1 MKLSPLF
8 ALPVAAIIILLFNA
22 EGLATALKA
31 SHRMSGFSIDNSHYI
46 YLESSR
52 NSVTEVPTAQ
62 IQIINIENNSCVR
75 DGCLETEY
83 DRIAYSL
90 TNRAAEDDLLNK
102 TLTIRHDLG
111 LNRLKVGIQLPIIER
126 KINHDYPPRS
136 GIDRSETVSFRLNNP
151 GNPLYI
157 RLDQKHIPSALS
169 GGSSPVARA
178 SMRLVVN
185 YNYYQLT
192 LGDLNNYRD
201 GVMNYSIREVRLS
214 PNRDNVVVL
223 IDLTQPMEEGVLET
237 TFVQSFPLPR

>member
-1 MKLSPLF
+1 MKRSPLF
-8 ALPVAAIIILLFNA
+8 VLPVAASIILLFNP
-22 EGLATALKA
+22 EGLATAFKA

-46 YLESSR
+46 YLESYR

-62 IQIINIENNSCVR
+62 IEIINIENNSCVR

-83 DRIAYSL
+83 DRTAYSL
-90 TNRAAEDDLLNK
+90 TNKAAEDDLLNK
-102 TLTIRHDLG
+102 TSTIRHDLG

-126 KINHDYPPRS
+126 KINKDYPISS

-151 GNPLYI
+151 GEPLYI
-157 RLDQKHIPSALS
+157 RLDQKYIPSALS
-169 GGSSPVARA
+169 GGSSGAARA

-185 YNYYQLT
+185 YNYYRLT

-201 GVMNYSIREVRLS
+201 AVTNYSIREVRLS

-223 IDLTQPMEEGVLET
+223 IDMTQPMEEGEIQT
-237 TFVQSFPLPR
+237 TFVQSFPLP